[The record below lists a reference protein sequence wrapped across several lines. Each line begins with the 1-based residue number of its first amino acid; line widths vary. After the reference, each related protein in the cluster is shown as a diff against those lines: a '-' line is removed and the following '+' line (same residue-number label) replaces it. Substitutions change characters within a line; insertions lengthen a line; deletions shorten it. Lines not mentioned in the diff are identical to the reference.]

1 MTILDVEHLKV
12 AYGGQDQG
20 REAPLLTVRDVSFR
34 VAAGESLG
42 VVGESGCGKSQTM
55 LAVLRM
61 LAASGV
67 EISGRVNF
75 DGKDLTALT
84 PKQMRTVRGSGIG
97 LVSQDALSALNPA
110 MTIGA
115 QMAEP
120 LVRYDGFSRRDAAT
134 RCAELLDLVGL
145 PGARERLRSYP
156 HELSGGMR
164 QRVLIA
170 MAISRDPQV
179 LIADEP
185 TTALD
190 VTIQSQV
197 LQLIDRLRKE
207 LRMALILITHDLGVV
222 AGITDRIA
230 VMYAGRIVEMAP
242 TTALFDTPGH
252 PYTRALMES
261 IPRMDRERADR
272 LPAIPGF
279 PPDPAAPPPGCAFQ
293 PRCSVS
299 RPECGDAV
307 PELLVLPDS
316 DPGHL
321 VRCPFTD
328 ADAGSAAPGSADTAA
343 GAGTA
348 DTGSADAGSADTGT
362 ADTGSALEEA
372 APGGRPAER
381 GESA

>member
-1 MTILDVEHLKV
+1 MTVLEVEHLRV
-12 AYGGQDQG
+12 AHRGRNQDGG
-20 REAPLLTVRDVSFR
+20 APLETVRDVSFS
-34 VAAGESLG
+34 VVAGESLG

-61 LAASGV
+61 LGPAGA
-67 EISGRVNF
+67 EISGRVTF
-75 DGKDLTALT
+75 DGKELTALT
-84 PKQMRTVRGSGIG
+84 PRQMRAVRGSGIG

-120 LVRYDGFSRRDAAT
+120 LIHYDGFSRRDAAA

-145 PGARERLRSYP
+145 PGARERLRSHP

-170 MAISRDPQV
+170 MAISREPRV

-222 AGITDRIA
+222 AGVTDRIA
-230 VMYAGRIVEMAP
+230 VMYAGRIVETAP
-242 TTALFDTPGH
+242 TTALFDHPAH

-261 IPRMDRERADR
+261 IPRMDRERAEY

-293 PRCSVS
+293 PRCAAARQGCEDS
-299 RPECGDAV
+299 V
-307 PELLVLPDS
+307 PELLTLTS
-316 DPGHL
+316 AAPGHL
-321 VRCPFTD
+321 VRCPHTAPVPAA
-328 ADAGSAAPGSADTAA
+328 ADH
-343 GAGTA
+343 
-348 DTGSADAGSADTGT
+348 
-362 ADTGSALEEA
+362 
-372 APGGRPAER
+372 R
-381 GESA
+381 GERS

>member
-1 MTILDVEHLKV
+1 MTVLNVEHLKV
-12 AYGGQDQG
+12 AHGGRGPG
-20 REAPLLTVRDVSFR
+20 RDAPLETVRDVSFS

-61 LAASGV
+61 LGTSGV
-67 EISGRVNF
+67 EITGRVDF
-75 DGKDLTALT
+75 AGEDLTALT
-84 PKQMRTVRGSGIG
+84 PRQMRAIRGSGIG

-120 LVRYDGFSRRDAAT
+120 LIHYDGFSRRAAAA

-145 PGARERLRSYP
+145 PGARERLGNHP

-170 MAISRDPQV
+170 MAVSRDPKV

-190 VTIQSQV
+190 VTIQAQV

-230 VMYAGRIVEMAP
+230 VMYAGRIVELAP
-242 TTALFDTPGH
+242 TAALFDTPAH

-261 IPRMDRERADR
+261 VPRMDRARTDR

-293 PRCSVS
+293 PRCTVA
-299 RPECGDAV
+299 RAECGDAV
-307 PELLVLPDS
+307 PPLLAVERGAD
-316 DPGHL
+316 GHR
-321 VRCPFTD
+321 VRCPYPGPPS
-328 ADAGSAAPGSADTAA
+328 ASASNASPPPASASAGPSAEGETA
-343 GAGTA
+343 
-348 DTGSADAGSADTGT
+348 
-362 ADTGSALEEA
+362 
-372 APGGRPAER
+372 
-381 GESA
+381 

>member
-1 MTILDVEHLKV
+1 MTILEVEHLKV
-12 AYGGQDQG
+12 AYRGQDS
-20 REAPLLTVRDVSFR
+20 RHSAPLETVRDVSFS

-61 LAASGV
+61 LGSSGV
-67 EISGRVNF
+67 DISGRVDF
-75 DGKDLTALT
+75 DGKDLTSLT
-84 PKQMRTVRGSGIG
+84 PRQMRAVRGSGIG

-120 LVRYDGFSRRDAAT
+120 LIHYDGFSRRAAAE
-134 RCAELLDLVGL
+134 RCAELLDMVGL
-145 PGARERLRSYP
+145 PSARERLRNHP

-170 MAISRDPQV
+170 MAISRNPQV

-207 LRMALILITHDLGVV
+207 LQMALILITHDLGVV

-230 VMYAGRIVEMAP
+230 VMYAGRIVELAP
-242 TTALFDTPGH
+242 TTALFDTPSH

-261 IPRMDRERADR
+261 IPRMDRERVEH

-293 PRCSVS
+293 PRCSVARS
-299 RPECGDAV
+299 ECSESV
-307 PELLVLPDS
+307 PELLSPADGV
-316 DPGHL
+316 PGHY
-321 VRCPFTD
+321 VRCPFTSP
-328 ADAGSAAPGSADTAA
+328 ALA
-343 GAGTA
+343 GAA
-348 DTGSADAGSADTGT
+348 D
-362 ADTGSALEEA
+362 
-372 APGGRPAER
+372 R

>member
-1 MTILDVEHLKV
+1 MTVLDVEHLKV
-12 AYGGQDQG
+12 AYRGQD
-20 REAPLLTVRDVSFR
+20 AHHSTPLETVRDVSFS

-61 LAASGV
+61 LGSNGV
-67 EISGRVNF
+67 DVSGRVDF
-75 DGKDLTALT
+75 DGKDLTSLT
-84 PKQMRTVRGSGIG
+84 PRQMRTVRGSGIG

-120 LVRYDGFSRRDAAT
+120 LIHYDGFSRRAAAE
-134 RCAELLDLVGL
+134 RCAELLDMVGL
-145 PGARERLRSYP
+145 PSARERLRNHP

-170 MAISRDPQV
+170 MAISRNPQV

-207 LRMALILITHDLGVV
+207 LQMALILITHDLGVV

-261 IPRMDRERADR
+261 IPRMDRARVDH

-293 PRCSVS
+293 PRCSIA
-299 RPECGDAV
+299 RAECEESV
-307 PELLVLPDS
+307 PELLTPAGLVA
-316 DPGHL
+316 GHH
-321 VRCPFTD
+321 VRCPFT
-328 ADAGSAAPGSADTAA
+328 TAA
-343 GAGTA
+343 GAGAA
-348 DTGSADAGSADTGT
+348 D
-362 ADTGSALEEA
+362 
-372 APGGRPAER
+372 R

>member
-1 MTILDVEHLKV
+1 MTILDVAHLKV
-12 AYGGQDQG
+12 THRG
-20 REAPLLTVRDVSFR
+20 RNAGHGEPLETVRDVSFS

-61 LAASGV
+61 LGDDGV
-67 EISGRVNF
+67 DISGRVDF
-75 DGKDLTALT
+75 DGTDLTRLT
-84 PKQMRTVRGSGIG
+84 PRQMRTVRGSGIG
-97 LVSQDALSALNPA
+97 LISQDALSALNPA
-110 MTIGA
+110 MTVGA

-120 LVRYDGFSRRDAAT
+120 LIHYDGLSRRAAAD

-145 PGARERLRSYP
+145 PSARERLRNHP

-207 LRMALILITHDLGVV
+207 LRMALVLITHDLGVV

-230 VMYAGRIVEMAP
+230 VMYAGRIVETAP
-242 TTALFDTPGH
+242 TTALFDAPGH

-261 IPRMDRERADR
+261 IPRMDRDRVDR

-293 PRCSVS
+293 PRCTTAHAECERSV
-299 RPECGDAV
+299 
-307 PELLVLPDS
+307 PDLIQVTAN

-321 VRCPFTD
+321 VRCPFTTPTGD
-328 ADAGSAAPGSADTAA
+328 RATAS
-343 GAGTA
+343 T
-348 DTGSADAGSADTGT
+348 
-362 ADTGSALEEA
+362 
-372 APGGRPAER
+372 GGRAT
-381 GESA
+381 GDGA

>member
-1 MTILDVEHLKV
+1 MTILDVAHLKV
-12 AYGGQDQG
+12 AYHGQDAG
-20 REAPLLTVRDVSFR
+20 RAPLETVRDVSFS

-61 LAASGV
+61 LGHTGV
-67 EISGRVNF
+67 EISGRVDF
-75 DGKDLTALT
+75 DGKDLTSLT
-84 PKQMRTVRGSGIG
+84 PRQMRAVRGSGIG

-120 LVRYDGFSRRDAAT
+120 LIHYDGYSRRAAAD
-134 RCAELLDLVGL
+134 RCTELLDLVGL
-145 PGARERLRSYP
+145 PSARERLRNHP

-170 MAISRDPQV
+170 MAISRDPKV

-242 TTALFDTPGH
+242 TTALFDTPSH

-261 IPRMDRERADR
+261 IPRMDRERVDH

-293 PRCSVS
+293 PRCSAA
-299 RPECGDAV
+299 RPECAESI
-307 PELLVLPDS
+307 PRLLSLTTGVA
-316 DPGHL
+316 GHA
-321 VRCPFTD
+321 VRCPYTV
-328 ADAGSAAPGSADTAA
+328 PA
-343 GAGTA
+343 GAGA
-348 DTGSADAGSADTGT
+348 TG
-362 ADTGSALEEA
+362 
-372 APGGRPAER
+372 R
-381 GESA
+381 GENT

>member
-1 MTILDVEHLKV
+1 MTVLQVEHLKV
-12 AYGGQDQG
+12 SYGGRGPGQG
-20 REAPLLTVRDVSFR
+20 TPLETVRDVSFS

-61 LAASGV
+61 LGTTDAA
-67 EISGRVNF
+67 ISGRVDF
-75 DGKDLTALT
+75 AGEDLTALS
-84 PKQMRTVRGSGIG
+84 PKQMRAIRGSGIG

-110 MTIGA
+110 MTIGK

-120 LVRYDGFSRRDAAT
+120 LIHYDGLNRRAATT

-145 PGARERLRSYP
+145 PAARERLNNHP

-170 MAISRDPQV
+170 MAISRDPKV

-190 VTIQSQV
+190 VTIQAQV

-230 VMYAGRIVEMAP
+230 VMYAGRIVELAP
-242 TTALFDTPGH
+242 TTALFDAPGH
-252 PYTRALMES
+252 PYTRALMKS
-261 IPRMDRERADR
+261 VPRMDRPRVDR

-293 PRCSVS
+293 PRCTDA
-299 RPECGDAV
+299 RTECGQSV
-307 PELLVLPDS
+307 PPLLTVAGGVA
-316 DPGHL
+316 GHQ
-321 VRCPFTD
+321 VRCPYTGP
-328 ADAGSAAPGSADTAA
+328 AG
-343 GAGTA
+343 
-348 DTGSADAGSADTGT
+348 
-362 ADTGSALEEA
+362 E
-372 APGGRPAER
+372 GGNA
-381 GESA
+381 

>member
-12 AYGGQDQG
+12 AYRRPDQG
-20 REAPLLTVRDVSFR
+20 HGPALETVRDVSFS

-61 LAASGV
+61 LGHGGA
-67 EISGRVNF
+67 EISGRIGF
-75 DGKDLTALT
+75 DGRDLTTLG
-84 PKQMRTVRGSGIG
+84 PKEMRRIRGSGIG

-120 LVRYDGFSRRDAAT
+120 LIHYDRMSRRAAT
-134 RCAELLDLVGL
+134 ARCAELLDLVGI

-170 MAISRDPQV
+170 MAISRDPKV

-197 LQLIDRLRKE
+197 LQLIDRLRRE
-207 LRMALILITHDLGVV
+207 LRMALVLITHDLGVV

-230 VMYAGRIVEMAP
+230 VMYAGRIVELAP
-242 TTALFDTPGH
+242 TTALFDAPGH
-252 PYTRALMES
+252 PYTRALMNS
-261 IPRMDRERADR
+261 IPRMDRARVDR

-279 PPDPAAPPPGCAFQ
+279 PPDPADPPPGCAYQ
-293 PRCSVS
+293 PRCATA
-299 RPECGDAV
+299 RPECGDSV
-307 PELLVLPDS
+307 PQLLTLTTGA
-316 DPGHL
+316 PGHT
-321 VRCPFTD
+321 VRCPFTAPPEATAA
-328 ADAGSAAPGSADTAA
+328 ADAPDPAAPEVTASAAPEAPDPADT
-343 GAGTA
+343 TA
-348 DTGSADAGSADTGT
+348 P
-362 ADTGSALEEA
+362 
-372 APGGRPAER
+372 APR
-381 GESA
+381 GDRA